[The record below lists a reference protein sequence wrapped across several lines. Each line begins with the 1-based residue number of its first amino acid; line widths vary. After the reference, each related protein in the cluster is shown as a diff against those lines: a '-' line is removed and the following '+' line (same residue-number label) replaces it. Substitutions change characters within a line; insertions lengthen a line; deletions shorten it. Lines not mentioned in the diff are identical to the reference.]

1 MTADMNSEL
10 MRIEAIIPAFV
21 QRVNMI
27 RSKSSAVSKKSG
39 DRSHPIIDDFQPP
52 KGGKR
57 SFVAGDE
64 LEGEV
69 LLDMREEHGFRSGSM
84 FSKEQELRRLDL
96 VRDTYPG
103 WEHSMDLEGDGEG
116 EAPSIHLLEDVDH
129 RSSSIRVEDLIYS
142 DMDDGGYMMEDLADS
157 GGDDDDWLV
166 IPLPSDRTLCMMA
179 KMYSSRGAWDSCLN
193 VCSAM
198 ILQRKHELSL
208 SLPATGSEEEEADS
222 AERYNASVSS
232 PLAVCYRETLSALCS
247 SNRFEAAFYLTRK
260 VKEVGVIVTPSC
272 IAMLLHMYEINED
285 LRGARSRSAEGE
297 SEAEAQGAEELGAS
311 GDRITLLDFQDDI
324 LSTCLAC
331 AAFDRAANNIVSS
344 SSSSS
349 GSSSSSSSGS
359 SSTSSGSSSDSSDGI
374 YDRGYA
380 EGQASDRLSPLS
392 YEVSGAAEADRDH
405 GSTGALITTN
415 INLLCS
421 RGTSH
426 RIIHTHNC
434 HYSPFCMKITI

>member
-27 RSKSSAVSKKSG
+27 RNKSSAVSKKSG
-39 DRSHPIIDDFQPP
+39 DRSDPITDDSQSP
-52 KGGKR
+52 KDVKR
-57 SFVAGDE
+57 NLVAGDE

-103 WEHSMDLEGDGEG
+103 WELTMDLEGEG
-116 EAPSIHLLEDVDH
+116 EAPSIHVLEDVDH

-157 GGDDDDWLV
+157 GGDEDDWLV

-208 SLPATGSEEEEADS
+208 SLPATGSEEEEVDS
-222 AERYNASVSS
+222 AEKYSASVSS

-297 SEAEAQGAEELGAS
+297 SEAEAQGAEKLGAS
-311 GDRITLLDFQDDI
+311 GDQITLLDFQDDI

-331 AAFDRAANNIVSS
+331 AAFDRAAHNIFRSSS

-349 GSSSSSSSGS
+349 GSSSGSSGS
-359 SSTSSGSSSDSSDGI
+359 SSSSSGSSSDSSDVI

-392 YEVSGAAEADRDH
+392 YEVSGAVEADSDH
-405 GSTGALITTN
+405 GSTGALITAN
-415 INLLCS
+415 IKLLCS
-421 RGTSH
+421 RGTSD
-426 RIIHTHNC
+426 RIIHTHTTATTLR
-434 HYSPFCMKITI
+434 SI

>member
-1 MTADMNSEL
+1 MAADMNSEL
-10 MRIEAIIPAFV
+10 IRIEAIIPAFV

-27 RSKSSAVSKKSG
+27 RSKSSAVFKKSR
-39 DRSHPIIDDFQPP
+39 DRSDPIRYDSQSP
-52 KGGKR
+52 KDVKR
-57 SFVAGDE
+57 NFVAGDE

-69 LLDMREEHGFRSGSM
+69 LLDMREEHGFRSGKM

-103 WEHSMDLEGDGEG
+103 WEHSLDLEDEGEG
-116 EAPSIHLLEDVDH
+116 EGEQAPSIHVLEDADH
-129 RSSSIRVEDLIYS
+129 RSNSIRVEDLIYC

-157 GGDDDDWLV
+157 GEDEDEWSV

-208 SLPATGSEEEEADS
+208 SLPATGTEEEEVDLAQ
-222 AERYNASVSS
+222 RYSASVSS
-232 PLAVCYRETLSALCS
+232 PLAVCYRETLSALCA

-260 VKEVGVIVTPSC
+260 VKAVGVVVTPSC

-285 LRGARSRSAEGE
+285 LSGARSRSAEAQ
-297 SEAEAQGAEELGAS
+297 AEAQGAEEHGAS
-311 GDRITLLDFQDDI
+311 SDRITLLDFQDDI

-331 AAFDRAANNIVSS
+331 AAFDRTAHTIVRSSRSS
-344 SSSSS
+344 SSRSSS
-349 GSSSSSSSGS
+349 GSSSGS
-359 SSTSSGSSSDSSDGI
+359 SDVI
-374 YDRGYA
+374 YDRRYS
-380 EGQASDRLSPLS
+380 EGQASDHLSPLS
-392 YEVSGAAEADRDH
+392 YEVSGAVEADHDH

-415 INLLCS
+415 IKLLCS

-426 RIIHTHNC
+426 RIIHTQLPLLSILYLDYNI
-434 HYSPFCMKITI
+434 KDL